1 MFFSK
6 ANLVTATKKYF
17 QGVFSTFESQD
28 NMQIEYIWVNM
39 LMFLKNP
46 IKGSWSRQKWAI
58 FFKACKIMVF
68 EILTFVFYLDEKR
81 QP

>member
-46 IKGSWSRQKWAI
+46 IIGS
-58 FFKACKIMVF
+58 
-68 EILTFVFYLDEKR
+68 
-81 QP
+81 

>member
-1 MFFSK
+1 MFLKNYAKNGYNMFFSK

-17 QGVFSTFESQD
+17 QGVFSTFEGQD

-46 IKGSWSRQKWAI
+46 IKGS
-58 FFKACKIMVF
+58 
-68 EILTFVFYLDEKR
+68 
-81 QP
+81 